1 MYTKDTA
8 KKEALTALKKALGK
22 TFSVNADM
30 LVTPPNLALGD
41 LAFGCFALAKGQ
53 GRNPAEI
60 ATELAAKI
68 APTSLIVKI
77 TSAGPYVNFAFND
90 ATFARSVLTDVATKK
105 KRYGHGV
112 TGKGKKVLVEY
123 AQPNTHKEFH
133 IGHIRSS
140 LYGQS
145 VVNLV
150 RANGYETI
158 AASYIG
164 DIGAHVA
171 KAIWGFKKFF
181 GDATIAKADR
191 ARTLGEAYTQATQ
204 YADEH
209 AEVKE
214 EFADVQR
221 KLEAEEEPWFSLW
234 RETREWSL
242 ESFRMIFKELGVVPD
257 VWYYESDVEQPGK
270 ELVKKML
277 TDGIAKKSQG
287 ATIVDLEDE
296 KLGVFLALKTD
307 GSSLYATKDLA
318 LAYRKEKDYAPDR
331 QIFVIDVRQSLYM
344 KQLFATLKRMQFQ
357 PELVHLGFEVVTLPD
372 GAMSSRK
379 GNIVKYEDLRDTLVA
394 KITEETTAR
403 HADWKPKKIAQ
414 NATAIAMAGMKFMML
429 RQDPATQIT
438 FDMDEALSVEG
449 FTGPYVL
456 YTVARINSIEA
467 KADMPPLLLGEK
479 LTHPIERAMLRKIAD
494 YPGDVTKAG
503 QSFNVALIAQEA
515 FALAKLF
522 AEYYH
527 EVRIL
532 EDEDKQRLAARLALL
547 YAVRQT
553 LMNACALLGLD
564 TVKEM

>member
-22 TFSVNADM
+22 AFSVSVDM
-30 LVTPPNLALGD
+30 LVTPPNLAMGD
-41 LAFGCFALAKGQ
+41 LAFGCFALAKGA

-68 APTSLIVKI
+68 GPTPLIAKI
-77 TSAGPYVNFAFND
+77 TSAGPYVNFTFND
-90 ATFARSVLTDVATKK
+90 AAFASAVLTDVSTKK
-105 KRYGHGV
+105 KRYGFGV

-209 AEVKE
+209 PEVKE

-242 ESFRMIFKELGVVPD
+242 ESFRAIFKELGVVPD

-379 GNIVKYEDLRDTLVA
+379 GNIVRYEDLRDTLVE
-394 KITEETTAR
+394 KITEETKTR
-403 HADWKPKKIAQ
+403 HADWKPKKVAQ

-438 FDMDEALSVEG
+438 FDMDEALSVDG

-467 KADMPPLLLGEK
+467 KADMPPLLLGDK

-494 YPGDVTKAG
+494 YPGDVAKAG

-532 EDEDKQRLAARLALL
+532 EDEDRQRKAARLALL

-553 LMNACALLGLD
+553 LTNGCCLLGLEM
-564 TVKEM
+564 VKEM